1 MKSIIF
7 LAPPAAGKGTLSE
20 YLVKKFGYVHIS
32 TGEILRD
39 YAEEKESLAHQLEK
53 GEYIEDD
60 IIIKLVTQKI
70 ASLPKNALFILDG
83 VPRTLKQAQM
93 LDPYLPS
100 NVIPINIE
108 VDPSILLKRV
118 LGRVV
123 CPQCDR
129 NYNVYFKEFKPL
141 VDNLCDDCKVS
152 LEKRSDDTEG
162 SFLKRYQKYQES
174 VLPIIKFYQEKGTLI
189 RLENKDE
196 DQNELIKKLVE
207 VIDDN

>member
-70 ASLPKNALFILDG
+70 ASLPKNTLFILDG

-129 NYNVYFKEFKPL
+129 NYNVY
-141 VDNLCDDCKVS
+141 
-152 LEKRSDDTEG
+152 
-162 SFLKRYQKYQES
+162 S
-174 VLPIIKFYQEKGTLI
+174 VI
-189 RLENKDE
+189 
-196 DQNELIKKLVE
+196 
-207 VIDDN
+207 